1 MYSEFDYESDSK
13 PTVDPCNVVSKF
25 SFIYPMSPTETDSDG
40 DLVVRRR
47 KSDATEEKRGIM
59 EIEHS
64 KRTELSL
71 VGLQVWRGALLLA
84 DWILYIGEEL
94 KKQNS
99 TILELGSGTGLT
111 STVASMFSDVICTDV
126 NKGNILKLLESNIN
140 RNNLNNRYRALVTE
154 IDFTKRD
161 LNNEVMS
168 ALSQVKTIIAADVI
182 YDNQLTEDFVKMLDV
197 LLAYKHIETVF
208 IALEKRYVFTM
219 ADCDVC
225 APCYDF
231 FMDCLWKLKGI
242 SVEELPINFPQYFQY
257 ERVKELVL
265 LKIKN
270 TK

>member
-1 MYSEFDYESDSK
+1 MEVSSELYSEFEYETDSK

-25 SFIYPMSPTETDSDG
+25 SFIYPISPTVTDSDG
-40 DLVVRRR
+40 DLVVRR
-47 KSDATEEKRGIM
+47 KSEEKRGII

-84 DWILYIGEEL
+84 DWILYIREEL
-94 KKQNS
+94 IKRNLK
-99 TILELGSGTGLT
+99 ILELGSGTGLT
-111 STVASMFSDVICTDV
+111 SIVASMFSDVICT
-126 NKGNILKLLESNIN
+126 
-140 RNNLNNRYRALVTE
+140 E
-154 IDFTKRD
+154 IDFTQRD
-161 LNNEVMS
+161 LNNEVIS
-168 ALSQVKTIIAADVI
+168 ALPHVKTIIAADVI
-182 YDNQLTEDFVKMLDV
+182 YDDQLTQDFVKMLDV
-197 LLAYKHIETVF
+197 LLAYKHIETVY
-208 IALEKRYVFTM
+208 IALEKRYVFTI

-231 FMDCLWKLKGI
+231 FMDCLGKLKGI

>member
-1 MYSEFDYESDSK
+1 MEVSSELYSEFEYETDSK

-25 SFIYPMSPTETDSDG
+25 SFIYPISPTVTDSDG
-40 DLVVRRR
+40 DLVVRR
-47 KSDATEEKRGIM
+47 KSEEKRGII

-84 DWILYIGEEL
+84 DWILYIREEL
-94 KKQNS
+94 IKRNLK
-99 TILELGSGTGLT
+99 ILELGSGTGLT
-111 STVASMFSDVICTDV
+111 SIVASMFSDVICTDV
-126 NKGNILKLLESNIN
+126 NK
-140 RNNLNNRYRALVTE
+140 E
-154 IDFTKRD
+154 IDFTQRD
-161 LNNEVMS
+161 LNNEVIS
-168 ALSQVKTIIAADVI
+168 ALPHVKTIIAADVI
-182 YDNQLTEDFVKMLDV
+182 YDDQLTQDFVKMLDV
-197 LLAYKHIETVF
+197 LLAYKHIETVY
-208 IALEKRYVFTM
+208 IALEKRYVFTI

-231 FMDCLWKLKGI
+231 FMDCLGKLKGI